1 MRSPPQNRQ
10 LVYTVSVASSVR
22 PFSPLVPEGLVKL
35 GGKVD
40 TVTSIRQCEA
50 SLQGL
55 TSEEVQMCLEA
66 EASANIKVN
75 AKAEVK
81 HCKKDTSKM
90 ENKDTF
96 SDLFRDSLVFL
107 VGHSEMSDV

>member
-1 MRSPPQNRQ
+1 MNFLLQ
-10 LVYTVSVASSVR
+10 
-22 PFSPLVPEGLVKL
+22 VKL

-96 SDLFRDSLVFL
+96 SDLFRDRYGTFSLTFPSMLSAFL
-107 VGHSEMSDV
+107 